1 MSLDHTPGARRPL
14 IGSLPRPLAGATKVP
29 LSGFSWTAYPPRAQ
43 SNINTSAAPPNDE
56 YGTEPIVR
64 MWVDPADLAGWDI
77 GTRATI
83 TSPVVADD
91 AVIHFRLYLKEYPSN
106 ISGFARL
113 NVRIRLSID
122 AAADTF
128 NNYVELNQQM
138 MAGRWTDLT
147 FGGPIDTLIP
157 AGERTGVTVVGT
169 IPEGATFKRMEI
181 LTGGTGGVAPDLY
194 LQQVAFGGANPSIL
208 IFSGDDLFDTFP
220 DTMEI
225 FEEFAVPTTMNMIT
239 GNARGVDSVGKLTK
253 AQAQGFI
260 GNPLVSF
267 GGHMETHPTLAEARA
282 MSEDAIYGEMVRGL
296 DFMITNGFNDANNS
310 AYDIAIPFGADGY
323 ADIRPKYVNAAR
335 RAGIRS
341 IRGTGPSATGYGRG
355 SRLHGAC
362 VFLDVTA
369 ATANAPVMKRRIRQL
384 KSSPG
389 TVLRIGYHRSGP
401 GSSSNDYPTAS
412 FREVVQCGSEERN
425 AGKIL
430 IMTEAEYQSQPI
442 LGALGL

>member
-1 MSLDHTPGARRPL
+1 MSLNHTPGARRPL
-14 IGSLPRPLAGATKVP
+14 IGSLPRPLDGATKVP
-29 LSGFSWTAYPPRAQ
+29 LSGFTWSAFPVRAQ
-43 SNINTSAAPPNDE
+43 SNISTSAAPPNDE
-56 YGTEPIVR
+56 YGNEPIVR

-77 GTRATI
+77 GARATI
-83 TSPVVADD
+83 ASPILADD
-91 AVIHFRLYLKEYPSN
+91 AVFHFRVYLKEYPTN
-106 ISGFARL
+106 VTKFARL
-113 NVRIRLSID
+113 NIRIRLSID

-128 NNYVELNQQM
+128 NNYVELNQWA
-138 MAGRWTDLT
+138 MAGRWTDLS
-147 FGGPIDTLIP
+147 FGGPIDALIP

-181 LTGGTGGVAPDLY
+181 LTGADGGVAPDLY
-194 LQQVAFGGANPSIL
+194 LQQVAYGGANPSIL

-296 DFMITNGFNDANNS
+296 EFMITNGFNDANDS

-335 RAGIRS
+335 RAGLRS

-355 SRLHGAC
+355 SRIHGAC

-369 ATANAPVMKRRIRQL
+369 ASANAPVMKRRIRQL

-401 GSSSNDYPTAS
+401 GSSSNDYPEAS
-412 FREVVQCGSEERN
+412 MREVVKCGAEERN

-430 IMTEAEYQSQPI
+430 IMTEAEYQSQLA